1 MEMAPLSVA
10 TGRDCTVLRSAA
22 VDAACCQFCGG
33 GSIRAASVLS
43 ALTLWQRQQQQR
55 RRPRRVSFEASQEE
69 PMCVTKRE
77 RPTSTRDEH
86 TAALLLP
93 VLKDSGLIL
102 RL

>member
-33 GSIRAASVLS
+33 GSIRAAAVLS
-43 ALTLWQRQQQQR
+43 ALTLWQRQQR

-69 PMCVTKRE
+69 PLCVTKRE

-93 VLKDSGLIL
+93 VRKDSGLIL